1 MKDRSYS
8 RFFVGF
14 TLGTIL
20 VLLVGGISYYTLR
33 QQSTQSDLV
42 KHTYKILNQAAY
54 VENLVVDMETGRRG
68 FRCTN
73 DRQFLEPYYRSQPK
87 LAPEIARLKALVADN
102 KSQSAQVDQ
111 LAADAQDIDSFYRGI
126 NLSTIFGDT
135 EQKIYVTRTEKVLID
150 KVRADINAIA
160 SYANESLAVRESTNS
175 SSIGKAI
182 VTLVSGTLL
191 ILVVVFLL
199 MRLIIKQY
207 KSRTVAENAL
217 HDKLY
222 ELNQIN
228 LQTNETNWLLEGMR
242 EINGSL
248 IGNDSLTQL
257 CTSCLNQIVDYMGLP
272 AGAFYFYDSTKK
284 VLVLSG
290 SVALPADIQQTVG
303 LNEGITGNAATQK
316 EVVIIN
322 DIPANYWKIESA
334 AGAALPDTVV
344 CIPLWIKSEL
354 AGVIELA
361 CFAGEVTKYVSLME
375 AVADNIA
382 IAVYGADAK
391 DKMYQLLSKVQE
403 QKEELESQQEELRQT
418 NEELTHQADILK
430 ASEEELTTQ
439 GEELRQ
445 MNVELEEK
453 TEVIEAASRA
463 LVEKAAELE
472 VSSRYKSEFLAN
484 MSHELRTPLNSVL
497 ILANLL
503 RENKTNTLTAKQTE
517 YARII
522 HKSGSDLLNLINDIL
537 DLSKIEAGKVELN
550 FEPVKLTEVA
560 YDMEQ
565 LFSTLASE
573 KKIRFNIDLSGTLPE
588 TLNTDRQRLG
598 QVVKNLLSNSFK
610 FTPEDGQVTLR
621 FAVEGDSLALSVSDT
636 GIGIAEEKQKLIFEA
651 FQQADGSTSR
661 KFGGTGL
668 GLSISKELV
677 SRLGGVMNL
686 DSEPGRGSTFT
697 VLLPLNGDRIRQEPQ
712 GVGSLT
718 TAPEYD
724 LDKVKEQTLIKD
736 DKAEIRSWEQVIL
749 IIEDDPVFASIVH
762 NFAHDR
768 GYKTIVAIS
777 GDEGLLYARKYRPSA
792 IILDLGLPVIDGRS
806 ILKIIKSD
814 ADLKDIPVHVL
825 TAEDRS
831 DILPEHVEG
840 FFSKPLQR
848 NELEQTFA
856 SIESYISSHY
866 KNILIMHSG
875 NKQLLGM
882 FETLADTLHNGVA
895 YAMAASK
902 AQAKDVLAQKEID
915 CIIADIDGDIQHGIN
930 TLSELKEAA
939 SENVYI
945 ITCLEGDISV
955 ADEKQIKKYSD
966 SIIRKSTQATSRL
979 LDEVELFLHKIKTR
993 PKLGVPSKF
1002 AGNLDKSLAG
1012 KKVLLAD
1019 DDMRN
1024 VFALTALLEEQGMEV
1039 VAAEHGREALE
1050 LLERNRDVDI
1060 VLMDIMMPEM
1070 DGYEAIRHIRANKRY
1085 ARLPVIALTAKAMT
1099 GDREKCLEAG
1109 ASDYIT
1115 KPIENNKL
1123 FSLMRVWLSQ

>member
-1 MKDRSYS
+1 MKDKGYG

-14 TLGTIL
+14 TLATIL

-33 QQSTQSDLV
+33 QQSTQSELV
-42 KHTYKILNQAAY
+42 RHTYKILNQAAY

-73 DRQFLEPYYRSQPK
+73 DRQFLEPYYKSQPK
-87 LAPEIARLKALVADN
+87 LAPEIASLKALIADN
-102 KSQSAQVDQ
+102 KSQSAQVEQ
-111 LAADAQDIDSFYRGI
+111 LAADAQDIDSFYKEV
-126 NLSTIFGDT
+126 NLSTLYADA
-135 EQKIYVTRTEKVLID
+135 EEKIYVTRTEKVLID
-150 KVRADINAIA
+150 KVRADIAAISA
-160 SYANESLAVRESTNS
+160 YANESLAMREAVNVSG
-175 SSIGKAI
+175 IRKAI
-182 VTLVSGTLL
+182 ITLVSGTLL
-191 ILVVVFLL
+191 ILLVVFLL
-199 MRLIIKQY
+199 MRLVIRQY
-207 KSRTVAENAL
+207 KSRTIAENAL
-217 HDKLY
+217 HDKLH

-257 CTSCLNQIVDYMGLP
+257 CTSCLNQIVDYMNLP
-272 AGAFYFYDSTKK
+272 AGAFYFYDSNKK
-284 VLVLSG
+284 TLVLSA
-290 SVALPADIQQTVG
+290 SVAVPANIQQTMS

-316 EVVIIN
+316 EVIVVN
-322 DIPANYWKIESA
+322 DIPAAYWKIESA

-344 CIPLWIKSEL
+344 CVPLWIKNEL

-361 CFAGEVTKYVSLME
+361 CFAGQGAKYVSLLE

-382 IAVYGADAK
+382 IAVYGADSK
-391 DKMYQLLSKVQE
+391 DKMYQLLGTVQE
-403 QKEELESQQEELRQT
+403 QKEQLESQQEELRQT
-418 NEELTHQADILK
+418 NEELTHQADVLK

-453 TEVIEAASRA
+453 TEVIESASKA
-463 LVEKAAELE
+463 LEEKAAELE

-503 RENKTNTLTAKQTE
+503 RENKTQTLTSKQTE

-522 HKSGSDLLNLINDIL
+522 HKSGTDLLNLINDIL
-537 DLSKIEAGKVELN
+537 DLSKIEAGKVELH
-550 FEPVKLTEVA
+550 FEQVKLTEVA
-560 YDMEQ
+560 YDMDQ
-565 LFSTLASE
+565 LFGALAAE
-573 KKIRFNIDLSGTLPE
+573 KKIRFNTDISGMLPE
-588 TLNTDRQRLG
+588 TINTDRQRLG

-610 FTPEDGQVTLR
+610 FTPEDGQVTLK
-621 FAVEGDSLALSVSDT
+621 FAVAGDSLALSVSDT
-636 GIGIAEEKQKLIFEA
+636 GIGIPEEKQKLIFEA

-677 SRLGGVMNL
+677 SRLGGVLNL
-686 DSEPGRGSTFT
+686 ESVAGHGSTFT
-697 VLLPLNGDRIRQEPQ
+697 VLLPMDGEKIWKEPQ
-712 GVGSLT
+712 RMVASS
-718 TAPEYD
+718 AVPEYD

-749 IIEDDPVFASIVH
+749 IIEDDPVFAGIVH

-814 ADLKDIPVHVL
+814 PDLKDIPVHVV

-831 DILPEHVEG
+831 DISPEHVEG
-840 FFSKPLQR
+840 FFNKPLQR
-848 NELEQTFA
+848 NELEQTFS
-856 SIESYISSHY
+856 SIESYIRNHY

-875 NKQLLGM
+875 NEQLRGM
-882 FETLADTLHNGVA
+882 FETLADTLHDGVT
-895 YAMAASK
+895 YEMARSK
-902 AQAKDVLAQKEID
+902 DQAKEILAQKEID
-915 CIIADIDGDIQHGIN
+915 CIIADIDGDILAGIN
-930 TLSELKEAA
+930 TLRELKEAA
-939 SENVYI
+939 SENVYL

-955 ADEKQIKKYSD
+955 ADEKQIKKYSE

-979 LDEVELFLHKIKTR
+979 LDEVELFLHKIKTT
-993 PKLGVPSKF
+993 PKLGVPAKF
-1002 AGNLDKSLAG
+1002 SGALDKSLAG

-1050 LLERNRDVDI
+1050 MLANNPDVDI

-1070 DGYEAIRHIRANKRY
+1070 DGYEAIRHIRANKRH
-1085 ARLPVIALTAKAMT
+1085 AGLPVIALTAKAMT